1 MMGTRHW
8 RGGWVQGINLAFSQ
22 IKHPDKLI
30 IGNFVKHSLG
40 SGGFRGHNSPSRVT
54 LTRVFLV
61 GADLKST
68 RHLYIITCHPRGL
81 HCQMSPVHSLVQQ
94 RHVLDHQRREAL
106 RRRDPE
112 PRSLPESK
120 WRLCW
125 PVLASLR
132 GLAPGDIRCQL
143 VTQCVGEGDMS
154 SPQVVA
160 VEGLAGEVPVPEHEV
175 DLVRGVGR
183 VDVTGQLRLPVLHG
197 PHIPDW
203 NWDNDVNNVN
213 NY

>member
-68 RHLYIITCHPRGL
+68 RHLYTPA
-81 HCQMSPVHSLVQQ
+81 S
-94 RHVLDHQRREAL
+94 EAL
-106 RRRDPE
+106 
-112 PRSLPESK
+112 
-120 WRLCW
+120 
-125 PVLASLR
+125 
-132 GLAPGDIRCQL
+132 
-143 VTQCVGEGDMS
+143 MS
-154 SPQVVA
+154 STTRA
-160 VEGLAGEVPVPEHEV
+160 AGP
-175 DLVRGVGR
+175 
-183 VDVTGQLRLPVLHG
+183 LRSK
-197 PHIPDW
+197 
-203 NWDNDVNNVN
+203 
-213 NY
+213 